1 VWSHKQL
8 ISSPAALG
16 PIVAE
21 LLRP

>member
-1 VWSHKQL
+1 VWSHRQL
-8 ISSPAALG
+8 ITSPAALG